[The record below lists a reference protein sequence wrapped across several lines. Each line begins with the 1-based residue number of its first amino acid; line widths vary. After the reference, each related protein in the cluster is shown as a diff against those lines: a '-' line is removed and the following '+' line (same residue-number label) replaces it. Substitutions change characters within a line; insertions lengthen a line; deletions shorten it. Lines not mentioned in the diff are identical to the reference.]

1 MTIPSTSTSTSSP
14 IIKNTT
20 VKNKLPAEIET
31 ADSITK
37 ALFLAANSKILDLK
51 SRFLL
56 ILSSKKLKQNFEI
69 KSLLTEKLN
78 ESEASLLKLEENYG
92 KYLDDPTVS
101 YLLTKVF
108 LPSKTAQ
115 NGLTFVTKDEEAN
128 LCKKEQPEE
137 ILNVFRII
145 YTLINEKY
153 DHLEPGRLIDNMVN
167 TILPKI
173 QVENLSKI
181 IIFTKFI

>member
-1 MTIPSTSTSTSSP
+1 M
-14 IIKNTT
+14 
-20 VKNKLPAEIET
+20 
-31 ADSITK
+31 
-37 ALFLAANSKILDLK
+37 
-51 SRFLL
+51 
-56 ILSSKKLKQNFEI
+56 
-69 KSLLTEKLN
+69 
-78 ESEASLLKLEENYG
+78 
-92 KYLDDPTVS
+92 
-101 YLLTKVF
+101 
-108 LPSKTAQ
+108 PSKTAQ

-145 YTLINEKY
+145 YTIINEKY

-181 IIFTKFI
+181 IFIYFY